1 MWVQT
6 EENPFGH
13 YLILWLPLGYKY
25 TQSLPFLDPLNFLSS
40 ISKPSNKNSMENLA
54 NRIQHHRGLNNG
66 HRNGSTLPKTE
77 NSVRSVAK
85 QTRGNTLA
93 RWGNDRANNLN
104 VRSVLYKCSIYQKRF
119 QQNIKGAVPEKQ
131 CCRAARDLVSTSGGQ
146 AWVFLHSLPGGS
158 LVAVNLSLPLLSQS
172 CVC

>member
-40 ISKPSNKNSMENLA
+40 ISKPSNRNSMENLA
-54 NRIQHHRGLNNG
+54 NRTQHHRGLNNG
-66 HRNGSTLPKTE
+66 RRNGSTLPETE
-77 NSVRSVAK
+77 NTVRSVAK

-93 RWGNDRANNLN
+93 RWGNERANNLN
-104 VRSVLYKCSIYQKRF
+104 VRPVLYKCSICQKQFNRY
-119 QQNIKGAVPEKQ
+119 KRSSAREAV
-131 CCRAARDLVSTSGGQ
+131 
-146 AWVFLHSLPGGS
+146 
-158 LVAVNLSLPLLSQS
+158 LSCS
-172 CVC
+172 